1 MKFLRRG
8 IIHRTVIS
16 DTGGILGDGFA
27 VRTEGLFK
35 LIYREADHELQVGTE
50 PLKGGA
56 GRLVYLMGITSW
68 AHPHD
73 REGLSPE
80 QVYKIRTNILAA
92 LSFSR
97 IKFESNWLPSSGSKP
112 IE

>member
-1 MKFLRRG
+1 MTFRREG
-8 IIHRTVIS
+8 IIRRTVVS
-16 DTGGILGDGFA
+16 DTDGVLGDGFA

-35 LIYREADHELQVGTE
+35 LIYREGDHALQVGTE

-68 AHPHD
+68 AHPHE
-73 REGLSPE
+73 REALTHE

-92 LSFSR
+92 LSFWR
-97 IKFESNWLPSSGSKP
+97 MKFESNWLPSSESKP